1 MDRALPRCPYRQWVL
16 TLPSQLARAV
26 AYDAPLAA
34 EVFGLLADEL
44 GRW

>member
-1 MDRALPRCPYRQWVL
+1 VL
-16 TLPSQLARAV
+16 TLPSPLARAV
-26 AYDAPLAA
+26 AYDALLAA